1 MSKIQAKQEI
11 REVKK
16 SEDKEKIPLKL
27 ETEGPNCW
35 DSKGPNC
42 QDSEVPIE
50 NCLGVVSLEM
60 QLVASIEF
68 FIMRAMSIA
77 LLKEL

>member
-35 DSKGPNC
+35 DAKGPNC
-42 QDSEVPIE
+42 
-50 NCLGVVSLEM
+50 
-60 QLVASIEF
+60 
-68 FIMRAMSIA
+68 
-77 LLKEL
+77 

>member
-27 ETEGPNCW
+27 ETDG
-35 DSKGPNC
+35 SKL
-42 QDSEVPIE
+42 
-50 NCLGVVSLEM
+50 LGFQRSK
-60 QLVASIEF
+60 
-68 FIMRAMSIA
+68 
-77 LLKEL
+77 LLGFRSANRELPWSCKLRNAISC

>member
-1 MSKIQAKQEI
+1 MTIRNEIFSKEFREQQTSWVAPMSKIQAKQEI

-35 DSKGPNC
+35 DAKGPNC
-42 QDSEVPIE
+42 
-50 NCLGVVSLEM
+50 
-60 QLVASIEF
+60 
-68 FIMRAMSIA
+68 
-77 LLKEL
+77 